1 MLLDA
6 DLPELAAQDAQKA
19 LEISPNLPLA
29 HFMLGEVY
37 LYKSDVNH
45 ALEQFEQERAVNP
58 SLPRGL

>member
-37 LYKSDVNH
+37 LYKSDVAH
-45 ALEQFEQERAVNP
+45 ALDEFETGAGHQSRL
-58 SLPRGL
+58 SRGL